1 MAKTSLG
8 LDAAAV
14 TRGDTLSCLW
24 EGVDRQ
30 SQGAGFKDKDKALET
45 IKLLE
50 GRDISFQFQVINSM
64 YHRAKVILKRTK
76 DAEKVQNLTEAI
88 ETFQVWLDDYRAHSR
103 AKENFTYLPLET
115 VEAYERLAEKYGVS
129 QAVNNRPSF
138 LQVYKAAEG
147 ELKKLRMAKVDP
159 DDEQTVTWDVH
170 RNKNLRDISERIKS
184 DHLPLYETD
193 VEFRGLPTKEHVE
206 LIMWGYSS
214 EPTKVKKCVSLIEE
228 KLGVTNEDSE
238 KLGLTNGGS
247 EKLSVAS
254 EGSETIDT
262 SDEEIMRL
270 LVVEIYI
277 FPPDNPLLSDE
288 DSGNEKEGFMTSV
301 VPSRV
306 DEVVP
311 KPLYKRIGGTR
322 KPVVARPHQP

>member
-1 MAKTSLG
+1 MF
-8 LDAAAV
+8 V
-14 TRGDTLSCLW
+14 
-24 EGVDRQ
+24 EGVKMPKVKSEKR
-30 SQGAGFKDKDKALET
+30 SVAHNGEGENKGSGGWSGSHLFGTETTETTFQGAGFKDKDKALET
-45 IKLLE
+45 IKMLE

-64 YHRAKVILKRTK
+64 YHRAKVIIKRTK

-129 QAVNNRPSF
+129 QAVNSRPSF

-170 RNKNLRDISERIKS
+170 RNKHLRDISERIKS

-214 EPTKVKKCVSLIEE
+214 EPTKVKKCVSLIDE
-228 KLGVTNEDSE
+228 KLGATQRRFGEARRDQRRFGEARRDQRRFGEARRDQRSFGE
-238 KLGLTNGGS
+238 SQCGQ
-247 EKLSVAS
+247 
-254 EGSETIDT
+254 
-262 SDEEIMRL
+262 R
-270 LVVEIYI
+270 
-277 FPPDNPLLSDE
+277 
-288 DSGNEKEGFMTSV
+288 GFG
-301 VPSRV
+301 
-306 DEVVP
+306 EN
-311 KPLYKRIGGTR
+311 
-322 KPVVARPHQP
+322 

>member
-1 MAKTSLG
+1 MAKTSL
-8 LDAAAV
+8 
-14 TRGDTLSCLW
+14 
-24 EGVDRQ
+24 
-30 SQGAGFKDKDKALET
+30 GAGFKDKDKALET

-129 QAVNNRPSF
+129 QAVNSRPSF

-170 RNKNLRDISERIKS
+170 RNKHLREISERIKS

-214 EPTKVKKCVSLIEE
+214 EPTKVKKCVSLIDE
-228 KLGVTNEDSE
+228 KLGVTNKDSE
-238 KLGLTNGGS
+238 KLVMTNGGS

-254 EGSETIDT
+254 EGSEKLDT
-262 SDEEIMRL
+262 SDEEM
-270 LVVEIYI
+270 
-277 FPPDNPLLSDE
+277 
-288 DSGNEKEGFMTSV
+288 
-301 VPSRV
+301 
-306 DEVVP
+306 
-311 KPLYKRIGGTR
+311 
-322 KPVVARPHQP
+322 

>member
-1 MAKTSLG
+1 MGNSAMSKWCCFKTN
-8 LDAAAV
+8 D
-14 TRGDTLSCLW
+14 
-24 EGVDRQ
+24 
-30 SQGAGFKDKDKALET
+30 
-45 IKLLE
+45 
-50 GRDISFQFQVINSM
+50 
-64 YHRAKVILKRTK
+64 
-76 DAEKVQNLTEAI
+76 NLTEAI

-262 SDEEIMRL
+262 SDEEIMGL

-288 DSGNEKEGFMTSV
+288 DSGNEKEINFDHLSGNQPKAISELFKQGFMTSV

-311 KPLYKRIGGTR
+311 KPLYKRIDGTR

>member
-1 MAKTSLG
+1 MAKTSLVH
-8 LDAAAV
+8 D
-14 TRGDTLSCLW
+14 
-24 EGVDRQ
+24 
-30 SQGAGFKDKDKALET
+30 GAGFKDKDKALET

-129 QAVNNRPSF
+129 QAVNSRPSF

-170 RNKNLRDISERIKS
+170 RNKHLREISERIKS

-214 EPTKVKKCVSLIEE
+214 EPTKVKKCVSLIDE

-238 KLGLTNGGS
+238 KLVMTNGGS

-254 EGSETIDT
+254 EGSEKLDT
-262 SDEEIMRL
+262 SDEEMWSSTPPTVSDASGVTSPPPAL
-270 LVVEIYI
+270 ATTLPLEPYLCLFF
-277 FPPDNPLLSDE
+277 FPLSPLIHQPSETAIAYLRNKEE
-288 DSGNEKEGFMTSV
+288 DRTESTVRVDNEKVTGPTV
-301 VPSRV
+301 R
-306 DEVVP
+306 
-311 KPLYKRIGGTR
+311 L
-322 KPVVARPHQP
+322 